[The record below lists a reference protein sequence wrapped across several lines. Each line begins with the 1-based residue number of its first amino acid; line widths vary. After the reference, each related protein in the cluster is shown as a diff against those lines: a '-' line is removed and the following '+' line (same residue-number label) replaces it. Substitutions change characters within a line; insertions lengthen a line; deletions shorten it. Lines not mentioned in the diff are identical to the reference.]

1 MRQDAPMPEPFSEGD
16 PIWVEQAGGEPRPA
30 IYVGEAD
37 QASWFG
43 GGPAVYVV
51 FTDTREGAEVGMAQV
66 VRREPGDP
74 A

>member
-1 MRQDAPMPEPFSEGD
+1 MSDPFREGD
-16 PIWVEQAGGEPRPA
+16 PIWVEQAEGEARPA

-51 FTDTREGAEVGMAQV
+51 FTDTRQGAEVGMAQV
-66 VRREPGDP
+66 VRREPDAG